1 VGTPPERVL
10 RDMKEEVVTRR
21 DFLRAAAGAAMA
33 ATLAPELL
41 GEARAEQTAKVVLI
55 RNREVL
61 GDQGRLQSEILQS
74 MLDEAVK
81 TLLGTNNPWKAGGSF
96 SSVRC
101 RRCQKQHMDEAA
113 DS

>member
-1 VGTPPERVL
+1 
-10 RDMKEEVVTRR
+10 MKEEVVTRR

-81 TLLGTNNPWKAGGSF
+81 TLLGTNNPLEGWRKLFKRSDVVGVKSNTWARLPTP
-96 SSVRC
+96 SS
-101 RRCQKQHMDEAA
+101 MIPN
-113 DS
+113 